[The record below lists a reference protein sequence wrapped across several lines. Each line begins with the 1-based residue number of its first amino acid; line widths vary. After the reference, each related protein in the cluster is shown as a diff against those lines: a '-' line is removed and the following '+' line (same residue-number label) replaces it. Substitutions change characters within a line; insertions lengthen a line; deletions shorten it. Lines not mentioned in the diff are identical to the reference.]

1 MTAEKYKITF
11 KLIQFNQKYHH
22 PEKYSVSSSQILA
35 NWKLDQPDDDFE
47 QFASLIST
55 SQF

>member
-11 KLIQFNQKYHH
+11 KLNQFNQKYHH